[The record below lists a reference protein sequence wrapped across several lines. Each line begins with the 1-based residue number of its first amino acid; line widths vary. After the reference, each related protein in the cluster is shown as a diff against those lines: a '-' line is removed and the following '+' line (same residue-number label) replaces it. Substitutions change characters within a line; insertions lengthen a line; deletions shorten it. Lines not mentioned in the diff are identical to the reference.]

1 MSTHFPQQ
9 TDPIADALGIEFS
22 LSAEG
27 FPVARTRDLV
37 LAMIATPAGGF
48 LASAL
53 SSASRPLSSLGRGD
67 FYGHDGSLADE
78 AAFIARVIETAEH
91 QRDLHDLGRVQ
102 ARIACSTPWGMSQMA
117 TIYGSGIVS
126 HITAG
131 HGGFHLSP
139 DRNLAV
145 PTALRNETCWYE
157 EDVEWAA
164 VAHAFPELFTGYERR
179 TADETI
185 RHHWPEFWETVHG
198 RTLAVGESR
207 GKDRHEFE
215 RIHADRWIV
224 TSAILYEHHAGMTE
238 VVARCGTERETC
250 DVERRY
256 LVDSNDYAGRGP
268 FGFVIDEARHQP
280 YNGPSSFLGWSRSA
294 A

>member
-9 TDPIADALGIEFS
+9 NNPIADALGIEFS

-37 LAMIATPAGGF
+37 LAMITTPAGSF

-53 SSASRPLSSLGRGD
+53 WRESRPLSCLGRGD
-67 FYGHDGSLADE
+67 FYRHDGSLADE

-126 HITAG
+126 HVTAG

-164 VAHAFPELFTGYERR
+164 VANAFPDLFTGYERR
-179 TADETI
+179 AAEETI

-198 RTLAVGESR
+198 RALGVGASR
-207 GKDRHEFE
+207 GKDRQEFE
-215 RIHADRWIV
+215 RIHANHWIV
-224 TSAILYEHHAGMTE
+224 TSAILSGHHAGMTE
-238 VVARCGTERETC
+238 VIARYGTERSIGEI
-250 DVERRY
+250 ERRY
-256 LVDSNDYAGRGP
+256 LVDSNEYASRGP
-268 FGFVIDEARHQP
+268 FGYVIDEARHQP
-280 YNGPSSFLGWSRSA
+280 YDGPSSFVGWSRSA